1 MQNQN
6 ILISGAGIAGP
17 TLAYWLHRYG
27 FHPTVVERA
36 SGPRTG
42 GHAVDIR
49 GTAREVV
56 ERMGLVPPIRRAH
69 TGARGMAFVDHT
81 GAHLATMSTEVFGDS
96 GGPVAEMAI
105 LRTDLA
111 RILHEETH
119 DVAEYIFGDHL
130 VAVEQ
135 DARGVHVEFGSGR
148 SGRYD
153 LLIGADGVRSDTR
166 RLVFGPDQDCLRD
179 LGCYISLFTIPTT
192 LDLDGWQLMHTMPAG
207 NGRPGRTA
215 GLRPRAEPGTA
226 VAGFFVRSAPL
237 PFDRGAVDEQKRFL
251 VRAFEDD
258 GWEIPHMLPA
268 IWDTPDFYFDRA
280 LQVHLE
286 TWSRDRTVLLGDAAY
301 CASPM
306 SGIGTSLALVGAY
319 ILAGELAA
327 AAGNHHLAYPAFE
340 HRMRG
345 FADRAQ
351 EFARGA
357 GDGGLMPD
365 SRAQLWLRNRSVR
378 LLPYLPKRFVPR
390 GMDKLARSVELED
403 YPVRPATADRSRG
416 VR

>member
-1 MQNQN
+1 MQNRN

-36 SGPRTG
+36 PEPRTG

-49 GTAREVV
+49 GTARQVA
-56 ERMGLVPPIRRAH
+56 ERMGIVAQVRRAH
-69 TGARGMAFVDHT
+69 TGARGMAFIDRDGRHV
-81 GAHLATMSTEVFGDS
+81 ATMSTDVFGDS

-111 RILHEETH
+111 RILYDATH
-119 DVAEYIFGDHL
+119 DTTDYVFGDSITA
-130 VAVEQ
+130 VAQ
-135 DARGVHVEFGSGR
+135 DAHGVHVEFGSGR

-153 LLIGADGVRSDTR
+153 LLVGADGVRSRTR
-166 RLVFGPDQDCLRD
+166 HLVFGPEQNYLHD
-179 LGCYISLFTIPTT
+179 LGCYVSLFTVPTT
-192 LDLDGWQLMHTMPAG
+192 LDLAGWQLMYTVPAG

-226 VAGFFVRSAPL
+226 VAGFFLRSEPL
-237 PFDRGAVDEQKRFL
+237 PIDRNDIDEQKRL
-251 VRAFEDD
+251 VVRTFEGD
-258 GWEIPHMLPA
+258 GWEIPRILPA
-268 IWDTPDFYFDRA
+268 IRDAPDFYFDRVH
-280 LQVHLE
+280 QVQVD
-286 TWSRDRTVLLGDAAY
+286 TWSHGRTVLLGDAGY

-327 AAGNHHLAYPAFE
+327 ADGDHHVAYPAYE
-340 HRMRG
+340 RAMRG
-345 FADRAQ
+345 FADSAQ

-365 SRAQLWLRNRSVR
+365 SRAQLWLRNQSVR

-390 GMDKLARSVELED
+390 GMDKLAHSVELAD
-403 YPVRPATADRSRG
+403 YPVLSR
-416 VR
+416 